1 MSVATEKFGR
11 RRKAYRHDVLWIAA
25 LVHRISGIM
34 LALFLPLHF
43 LALGLAIEGEA
54 KLDGFLRWTDLPI
67 VKIAEAVLVL
77 LLAAHLI
84 GGLRILIV
92 ENFAWRDGHRA
103 LVIFGAGL
111 AAALAILF
119 LALAL

>member
-25 LVHRISGIM
+25 FVHRVSGLM

-43 LALGLAIEGEA
+43 LALGLALEGEA
-54 KLDGFLRWTDLPI
+54 RLDGFLRWTDLPV
-67 VKIAEAVLVL
+67 VKIAEAVLVF

-84 GGLRILIV
+84 GGMRVLLV
-92 ENFAWRDGHRA
+92 ENFAWREGHRA
-103 LVIFGAGL
+103 LVIVGAGFAAML
-111 AAALAILF
+111 AVLF
-119 LALAL
+119 LMLAR